1 MAETRRVVVT
11 GLGVVSPVGST
22 LDSFWA
28 AIQAGESGVGPITYF
43 DTSAFD
49 TKFAGQVKG
58 FNLDDFISKKEA
70 RRMDPFCHYGIAAA
84 KMAVDDSGLD
94 MAQENPRRVGVVA
107 ASGVGGLQILQ
118 TQMDVLRSRGPGR
131 FSPFIIPQMIVNIL
145 PGLISINHGMKGP
158 NFAVVT
164 ACASGTH
171 CIGES
176 LALIRN
182 GKADV
187 MLAGGAEGAICE
199 LGVGG
204 FNAMGALSRRND
216 EPTRASRPFDKDRDG
231 FVMGEGGAIVM
242 VEELE
247 HARKRGAKIYCELV
261 GFGMTC
267 DASHMT
273 APAEGGEGAAR
284 AMRIAMKDA
293 GCTPADVDYVNA
305 HGTSTPLN
313 DKARP
318 RPSRS
323 ALGAKSAP
331 ARSCHQLHQEHDRP
345 PARRRRRRRIRSS
358 APWPL
363 RDGVLPPTINYDHA
377 RSGLRPRLRAQPGRA
392 RPRSAR
398 ASTTRSGSAATTPPC
413 ASRRFDASTG
423 WPAGAL
429 QAPAFL
435 APPEND

>member
-204 FNAMGALSRRND
+204 FNAMRALSTRND
-216 EPTRASRPFDKDRDG
+216 DPATASRPFDKDRDG
-231 FVMGEGGAIVM
+231 FVMGEGAGMLIL
-242 VEELE
+242 EEYG
-247 HARKRGAKIYCELV
+247 HAKARGAKIYCELA
-261 GFGMTC
+261 GFGCTG
-267 DASHMT
+267 DAFHIT
-273 APAEGGEGAAR
+273 APDETAEGPSRGMML
-284 AMRIAMKDA
+284 AMEDA
-293 GCTPADVDYVNA
+293 GLAPADIDYINA

-313 DKARP
+313 DAGETKAIKI
-318 RPSRS
+318 
-323 ALGAKSAP
+323 ALGEERARQIAISSTKSMTGHLLGA
-331 ARSCHQLHQEHDRP
+331 AGGVESVVCAL
-345 PARRRRRRRIRSS
+345 AI
-358 APWPL
+358 
-363 RDGVLPPTINYDHA
+363 RDGVLPPTINY
-377 RSGLRPRLRAQPGRA
+377 
-392 RPRSAR
+392 
-398 ASTTRSGSAATTPPC
+398 TTPDPDC
-413 ASRRFDASTG
+413 DLDYVPNQVRKATVRACLNNSLGFGGHNASLCFKAV
-423 WPAGAL
+423 
-429 QAPAFL
+429 
-435 APPEND
+435 